1 MPNSGSVWRVV
12 SGLILEG
19 GMLLEGNWMVLLQQ
33 QNQLGKVV
41 ETNQTAERYGLV
53 LSEEDAKLILEEKNN
68 ALREQKRVEFGGGI
82 TPKIIYEFCDSDFID
97 QNNYVDTLLRL
108 QEIFY
113 LYKNEMQ
120 DEISDEE
127 LLHFMKEQFEEVCFG
142 DLGYLEGTCLQI
154 FAEAVRAGYRGYQ
167 ASEGYGEY
175 TELDEVKRWDRDLYL
190 EALYDLF

>member
-1 MPNSGSVWRVV
+1 M
-12 SGLILEG
+12 I
-19 GMLLEGNWMVLLQQ
+19 LLQQ
-33 QNQLGKVV
+33 KNQLAKVM
-41 ETNQTAERYGLV
+41 ETNEMSARYGLV
-53 LSEEDAKLILEEKNN
+53 LTEQETELLVSERTQT
-68 ALREQKRVEFGGGI
+68 LRAERRVEFGPGI
-82 TPKIIYEFCDSDFID
+82 LPRVIEEFCDSDFID
-97 QNNYVDTLLRL
+97 QNNYVDTLIRL

-113 LYKNEMQ
+113 LYKNEMH

-142 DLGYLEGTCLQI
+142 DLGYLEGTCLRI

-175 TELDEVKRWDRDLYL
+175 GAFDEVKRWDRELYL